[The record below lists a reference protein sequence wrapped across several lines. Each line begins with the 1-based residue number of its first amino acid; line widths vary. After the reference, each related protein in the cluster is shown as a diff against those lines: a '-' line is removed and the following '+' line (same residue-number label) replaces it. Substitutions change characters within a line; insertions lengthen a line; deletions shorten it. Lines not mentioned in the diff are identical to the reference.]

1 LNQTPAIIAADNC
14 PKLPEHDWRFLE
26 TELLRP
32 AQAASCARCRGCD
45 ELAESQQLFS
55 PSGTPHTYLCC
66 PECGPSEIDPR
77 LLRRWRIDV
86 PSCLRLAFTPIITAL
101 KPTELL
107 ADQLWRIGRP
117 TIHGR
122 RWELVFARH
131 PDRDR
136 DDAVLKLLA
145 QQPASA
151 VIAPLEADATAWS
164 QRLPNICLA
173 LEAFTALDAGAL
185 SVDAN
190 LFAELLAQR
199 PTSISAKLSP
209 RRRRADFAG
218 KIDRLRDVLKEHVK
232 AARDHALDSQA
243 RTGTPELL
251 PFPTNRWLA
260 KQAGIRNY
268 EVTRCFQDKEA
279 RELQFLRE
287 VAQDLNR
294 LLGMPVS
301 KVCS

>member
-1 LNQTPAIIAADNC
+1 MNQTPAIIAADNC
-14 PKLPEHDWRFLE
+14 PKLPELDWRFLE

-32 AQAASCARCRGCD
+32 VQAASYARCRGCD
-45 ELAESQQLFS
+45 ELAESQQLFA
-55 PSGTPHTYLCC
+55 PNGTPHTYLCC
-66 PECGPSEIDPR
+66 LECGPSEIDPR

-86 PSCLRLAFTPIITAL
+86 PSCLRLAFTPIISAL
-101 KPTELL
+101 KPAELL

-131 PDRDR
+131 PDRYR
-136 DDAVLKLLA
+136 DEAPRDALLK
-145 QQPASA
+145 QPASI
-151 VIAPLEADATAWS
+151 VITPREADATAWS

-173 LEAFTALDAGAL
+173 LEAFTTLEAGAL
-185 SVDAN
+185 HVDAS

-199 PTSISAKLSP
+199 PTSIGAKPSP

-232 AARDHALDSQA
+232 AARDHALDSQT
-243 RTGTPELL
+243 RMGTPELL

-279 RELQFLRE
+279 RELHFLRD
-287 VAQDLNR
+287 VAQNLNR
-294 LLGMPVS
+294 LLGHAG
-301 KVCS
+301 

>member
-14 PKLPEHDWRFLE
+14 PKLPESDWRFLE

-45 ELAESQQLFS
+45 ELAESQQLFALN
-55 PSGTPHTYLCC
+55 GTPHTYLCC
-66 PECGPSEIDPR
+66 PVCGPSEIDPR

-101 KPTELL
+101 KPVELL
-107 ADQLWRIGRP
+107 TNQLWRIGRP

-131 PDRDR
+131 PDRYQDE
-136 DDAVLKLLA
+136 AAQNTLLK
-145 QQPASA
+145 QPASI
-151 VIAPLEADATAWS
+151 VITPREADAIAWS

-173 LEAFTALDAGAL
+173 LEAFTTLEAGAL
-185 SVDAN
+185 HVDAS
-190 LFAELLAQR
+190 LFVELLAQR
-199 PTSISAKLSP
+199 PTSIGVKLSP

-268 EVTRCFQDKEA
+268 EVTRCFQDEEA
-279 RELQFLRE
+279 RELHFLRD
-287 VAQDLNR
+287 VSQNLSR
-294 LLGMPVS
+294 LLGHAG
-301 KVCS
+301 